1 MSASAV
7 YEGWIR
13 HRRFEP
19 IEHTFCYP
27 LFLLY
32 LDLDELPEALDP
44 YPLWSARRAAP
55 ARFLRSDFMGDPKLP
70 LAQCAR
76 DTVAASSGH
85 RPEGPI
91 RLLAGLRY
99 FGHSFNPVCFY
110 YCFEEKGER
119 VEAVIA
125 DVRNIPWGERHPYV
139 LARGD
144 HAGKVLSDQLD
155 KALHVSP
162 LMGMDQTYAFHA
174 GEPDERLLVHI
185 ESRPLEGR
193 GGPTF
198 DATLNMKRRALSR
211 ALMLRLLARYPLVSL
226 QVVAKI
232 YAQSIRLRLKGAGYF
247 PHPQGTRP
255 KGFLSP

>member
-1 MSASAV
+1 VSNSAV

-32 LDLDELPEALDP
+32 LDLDELPAILDP

-55 ARFLRSDFMGDPKLP
+55 ARFVRSDFIGDSRLP
-70 LAQCAR
+70 LAECAK
-76 DTVAASSGH
+76 DTVNASTGH
-85 RPEGPI
+85 RPEGPV

-110 YCFEEKGER
+110 YCFEEMGKQ

-125 DVRNIPWGERHPYV
+125 DVRNIPWGERHSYV
-139 LARGD
+139 LARREPSG
-144 HAGKVLSDQLD
+144 AALSDQLG

-162 LMGMDQTYAFHA
+162 FMGMDQTYAFHA
-174 GEPDERLLVHI
+174 GEPAEQLVIHV
-185 ESRPLEGR
+185 ESRPREAR
-193 GGPTF
+193 GGPSF
-198 DATLNMKRRALSR
+198 DAALKLRRRQLSR
-211 ALMLRLLARYPLVSL
+211 ALMLRLLARYPAMSL

-232 YAQSIRLRLKGAGYF
+232 YVQSVRLRLKGAPYF